1 MVEPCEEEGTSD
13 DEQGERSVSRTIE
26 ERGVLIE
33 MVMMSKIVSKVMLMM
48 MDGWM
53 DGRMAGT
60 SADNQ
65 GERCVLMT
73 N

>member
-13 DEQGERSVSRTIE
+13 DKQGERSVSRTIE

-53 DGRMAGT
+53 DGW
-60 SADNQ
+60 Q
-65 GERCVLMT
+65 GRLLTIKERGVS
-73 N
+73 